1 MCSSQQRFADE
12 ARELEASLADNRQV
26 AVARLRALHE
36 AWARAILGLNP
47 GEKLV
52 SSVRAGVEAGIAPEK
67 AAEASAHLADA
78 ETWQWEIGTWS
89 SGAGEGL
96 SSMFEVR
103 ALQLARAWLLSAQDP
118 AAARALALE
127 VQSDPNRIAARLDKH
142 VSALLARLSRAG

>member
-1 MCSSQQRFADE
+1 MSSAQRCFADE
-12 ARELEASLADNRQV
+12 ARELEDSLPQDRQV

-36 AWARAILGLNP
+36 EWARAIIGLGP

-52 SSVRAGVEAGIAPEK
+52 PGVRARVEAGIAPEQ
-67 AAEASAHLADA
+67 AADASAHLADA

-103 ALQLARAWLLSAQDP
+103 TLQLARAWLRSVQDP
-118 AAARALALE
+118 AAARVLALE
-127 VQSDPNRIAARLDKH
+127 VQNDPNRIAERLEKH
-142 VSALLARLSRAG
+142 VRALLVRLSP